1 MSGKYSGLPD
11 IDSAPDIYETV
22 DEPVVGAHRDDD
34 EDPKKIVS
42 RSEDIDVGD
51 LPSRRRAL
59 KVFTEP
65 SDHSDPPRETQLSRL
80 RRLQAEVAQLEREL
94 QTSPAPVTIRSDSA
108 KRKSV
113 LPPRQA
119 VDVVSELSALRERL
133 NAASEGATISERKDF
148 AGRLARLEAAPER
161 KEGVSS
167 PSPVNLRVGDVDKRL
182 AVLERAVGVADT
194 EADSSQ
200 VSLSDT
206 LARLDH
212 FMNLLTQPRHLDSVA
227 RRVKLLLA
235 DLDRAA
241 ASRRPGAPASAP
253 GAATLS
259 PSDLERLQSI
269 FSLLPRLDPLLPII
283 PPLLTRLRSLSTLHA
298 ESIAIADDL
307 RELQSS
313 DRAMA
318 EEERELRAVVAGVQ
332 QGMVDASVSIS
343 KNWES
348 VQARLTALDDKLTRL
363 NL

>member
-11 IDSAPDIYETV
+11 IDSAQDIYETA
-22 DEPVVGAHRDDD
+22 DEPVVTAHRDED
-34 EDPKKIVS
+34 EDPKKAVG

-65 SDHSDPPRETQLSRL
+65 GDVIEPPRETQLSRL
-80 RRLQAEVAQLEREL
+80 RRLQAEVTQLEREL
-94 QTSPAPVTIRSDSA
+94 HSSPVPTRSDST

-113 LPPRQA
+113 LPPRHP

-133 NAASEGATISERKDF
+133 NTASDGTHAPEQKDFTNRLAELEVTPERKDSEKL
-148 AGRLARLEAAPER
+148 APLRLQ
-161 KEGVSS
+161 
-167 PSPVNLRVGDVDKRL
+167 VGDVDKRL

-194 EADSSQ
+194 DADSSQ

-241 ASRRPGAPASAP
+241 ASRRPGAPASPVP
-253 GAATLS
+253 GVATLS
-259 PSDLERLQSI
+259 PTDLERLQSL
-269 FSLLPRLDPLLPII
+269 FALFPRLDPLLPVI

-313 DRAMA
+313 DRAVA
-318 EEERELRAVVAGVQ
+318 EEERELRAIVSGVRK
-332 QGMVDASVSIS
+332 GMADASASIS
-343 KNWES
+343 QNWES
-348 VQARLTALDDKLTRL
+348 VQARLAALGDKLAKL
-363 NL
+363 DV